1 MGKQSQQIVSVKKM
15 HPEVKESASVQKSQA
30 RVLNDE
36 DMNDEEEKNEAVEG
50 DDEDR
55 AGSDA
60 EGQDQDAID
69 KEREEEK
76 RRKKEKFYN
85 EVDNEEFF

>member
-1 MGKQSQQIVSVKKM
+1 M
-15 HPEVKESASVQKSQA
+15 KESASVQKSQS

-36 DMNDEEEKNEAVEG
+36 HMEDEEGKDEAVEG
-50 DDEDR
+50 DEEDR
-55 AGSDA
+55 GGSDGGA

-69 KEREEEK
+69 KEREEE
-76 RRKKEKFYN
+76 RQRKKEKFYN